1 MPLHKPTRR
10 QVLVIGSLVSV
21 GTMVGGFLWLPDPAP
36 GKEVLSKGELS
47 IIAALGE
54 VFFPEGNAIGL
65 SWKDVELENGVD
77 RLLSE
82 TIAPNLVDPFRYLL
96 RFVEY
101 GTIAETGSRFSQC
114 SVQRR
119 EALLA
124 DWGRP
129 GSKYRSGGMNSLK
142 SILGMAY
149 FNHPRVLDAVGW
161 RSMCTV
167 PVREG

>member
-1 MPLHKPTRR
+1 MRLPKPTRR
-10 QVLVIGSLVSV
+10 QVLTIGSLVTG
-21 GTMVGGFLWLPDPAP
+21 GTLVGGFLWLPSAAP
-36 GKEVLSKGELS
+36 GKHVLSADELS
-47 IIAALGE
+47 IIGALGE

-65 SWKDVELENGVD
+65 SWRDVELESGVD
-77 RLLSE
+77 QLLSE

-101 GTIAETGSRFSQC
+101 GTIAETGSRFTRC
-114 SVQRR
+114 SVKRR
-119 EALLA
+119 AALLE

-161 RSMCTV
+161 RSMCSV